1 VLLNFEKVS
10 SVSQPILSAVEAT
23 SCICFLRSIVRGVDG
38 VDYNMSVLPGYRVM
52 TSPQNT
58 IRCFRRANQHSL
70 LPARAPRAAGACATP
85 MHPNGAP
92 HAPECARVHAVWP
105 GRRLPRAHSI

>member
-1 VLLNFEKVS
+1 LNFEKVS
-10 SVSQPILSAVEAT
+10 SVSQPILSTVEAT
-23 SCICFLRSIVRGVDG
+23 ACICFLRSIVRGVDG
-38 VDYNMSVLPGYRVM
+38 VDYNMSLLPGYRVM
-52 TSPQNT
+52 TASQNT

-92 HAPECARVHAVWP
+92 HAPECARVQASL
-105 GRRLPRAHSI
+105 GGQAAARAYSI